1 MRFSYGALPFVL
13 AAVVLVSGSPASP
26 IVDLDTVTPTATV
39 TLGGCGPE
47 LFTTT
52 YDSFT
57 ITYCKPTVITG
68 SGAATATT
76 VTPVITSSTAAVT
89 SFVNNDGTYTSF
101 PPLTATVTLGCD
113 PTPTLHTTTYDSF
126 TITYC
131 DATSTITPL
140 PPYCSTYLACD
151 PTPTFL
157 TTTYDTFTITYF
169 GPGGEVVSLK
179 ILSWYS
185 FGPCSRFRLL
195 FLRCYAFR
203 NMVLIMILRLT
214 IFATL
219 PTNMSP
225 RTLSIIS
232 PSPPTVNGH
241 LFISPCLRCYSH
253 NECYQTSSSSAC
265 NTDYDRFDT
274 CTNKFIEFL
283 PRYIYKYPAQPPAPI
298 PPLIENDVNQRK

>member
-1 MRFSYGALPFVL
+1 MQPLPNISQYAGLASIKAGYLPVGTISHLLLSSNHSSDMRFSYGALPFVL

-157 TTTYDTFTITYF
+157 TTTYDTFTITYCEATSTVF
-169 GPGGEVVSLK
+169 PPPS
-179 ILSWYS
+179 
-185 FGPCSRFRLL
+185 CST
-195 FLRCYAFR
+195 A
-203 NMVLIMILRLT
+203 
-214 IFATL
+214 
-219 PTNMSP
+219 
-225 RTLSIIS
+225 
-232 PSPPTVNGH
+232 
-241 LFISPCLRCYSH
+241 
-253 NECYQTSSSSAC
+253 
-265 NTDYDRFDT
+265 
-274 CTNKFIEFL
+274 
-283 PRYIYKYPAQPPAPI
+283 
-298 PPLIENDVNQRK
+298 